1 MSDPYTQYAG
11 NPRLHTSPLVT
22 LLRYNRPYWRAY
34 AIGAVL
40 AVSFSGINL
49 ATPIVLR
56 TILAGF
62 EQGIMTRE
70 ALWGWAALM
79 IGASI
84 TSGIFRF
91 FQRTLMIGAS
101 RQFEYHLRNDIF
113 EHLLRLSLAFF
124 RRTKTGDVMARAT
137 SDVNNVREFIGP
149 GIMGS
154 ADMISIPFTLAVMIW
169 LSPRLTLV
177 SLIPLP
183 VVTVLAYFFIRY
195 MTKQSKVVQEAF
207 SEVNSR
213 MQENLAGARVVKAYG
228 ISSRESNTFG
238 ELSKRYMREN
248 IRLISVMSLAIPAA
262 GIFIGIF
269 AMILIG
275 VGGGMVIRGELA
287 LSDLTSFLVALVMLA
302 FPFAQLG
309 YVLTLYQ
316 RGAVSMKRIARI
328 LDTAPDIQD
337 SGKHAPDALPIR
349 GHIRFE
355 GVTFRYPHKP
365 DPDAEDEE
373 TEQPAT
379 LENVSFEVKP
389 GETLAIVGPTGSGKS
404 TLLAMLTRAYDPD
417 EGRITLDGVPL
428 CDVPLRALRDALGY
442 VPQDSFIFSTSI
454 RGNLLMARRDA
465 TPDELREACDC
476 AQFTEALERL
486 PEGLDTLLG
495 ERGINLS
502 GGQIQRL
509 ALSRAVLRDPI
520 ILILD
525 DALSAVDTKT
535 EESILR
541 RLKQVMAQRTSVIV
555 SHRVSTVLHADHIL
569 VLDEGRV
576 VERGTHEELAARDG
590 IYAQMYRRQ
599 KLESALEASGHE

>member
-1 MSDPYTQYAG
+1 MSDLYTQFTG
-11 NPRLHTSPLVT
+11 NPRLHPSPLVT
-22 LLRYNRPYWRAY
+22 LLRYNRPYLGAY
-34 AIGAVL
+34 VVGAVL
-40 AVSFSGINL
+40 AVSFSAINL
-49 ATPIVLR
+49 ATPILLR
-56 TILAGF
+56 TVLAGF
-62 EQGIMTRE
+62 EQRIMTRQ
-70 ALWGWAALM
+70 ALM
-79 IGASI
+79 GWVSLMILASI
-84 TSGIFRF
+84 VSGILRY

-101 RQFEYHLRNDIF
+101 RQFEYRLRNDLF
-113 EHLLRLSLAFF
+113 EHLLRLSLAFY

-154 ADMISIPFTLAVMIW
+154 ADMISIPFTLGVMIW

-228 ISSRESNTFG
+228 IASRESRVFG
-238 ELSKRYMREN
+238 ELSQRYMREN

-262 GIFIGIF
+262 GIFIGVF

-275 VGGGMVIRGELA
+275 VGGGMVIRDELSLA
-287 LSDLTSFLVALVMLA
+287 NLTSFLVALVMLA

-328 LDTAPDIQD
+328 MDTVPDIQD
-337 SGKHAPDALPIR
+337 SGKGAGDAAALR
-349 GHIRFE
+349 GHIVFDQ
-355 GVTFRYPHKP
+355 VSFRYPHKP
-365 DPDAEDEE
+365 DPDAEDEG
-373 TEQPAT
+373 EQPWT
-379 LENVSFEVKP
+379 LRDISFEVKP
-389 GETLAIVGPTGSGKS
+389 GETIAIVGPTGCGKS
-404 TLLAMLTRAYDPD
+404 TLLALLTRAYDPD
-417 EGRITLDGVPL
+417 EGVITLDGVPL
-428 CDVPLRALRDALGY
+428 RDTALRALRDALGY
-442 VPQDSFIFSTSI
+442 VPQDSFVFSDSI
-454 RGNLLMARRDA
+454 RGNLLMAKRDA
-465 TPDELREACDC
+465 SEAELRAACDS
-476 AQFTEALERL
+476 AQFSEALDRL
-486 PEGLDTLLG
+486 PRGWDTLLG

-509 ALSRAVLRDPI
+509 ALARAILRDPI

-541 RLKQVMAQRTSVIV
+541 RLKQVMAERTSVIV

-576 VERGTHEELAARDG
+576 VERGTHLELVERGG

-599 KLESALEASGHE
+599 KLESALETKGHE